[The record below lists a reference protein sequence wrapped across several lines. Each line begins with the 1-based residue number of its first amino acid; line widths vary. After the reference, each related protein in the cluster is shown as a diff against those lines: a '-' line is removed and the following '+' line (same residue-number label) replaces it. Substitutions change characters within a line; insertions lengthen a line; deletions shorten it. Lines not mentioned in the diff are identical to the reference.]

1 MNGIAGFQTTQQPT
15 DNNAKQ
21 RSNNQL
27 LDRGTTGSQVP
38 WLQTLEPISA
48 IPSGQIAWLPQHDSF
63 FGMLT
68 VRETCE
74 TAAFLELPHW
84 PASQRHQLV
93 SSHLDALGLT
103 SVQHRRVGATVGSAG
118 LSGGEKRRLSVAL
131 ELITTPRLLLAD
143 EPSTGL
149 DAFQARKV
157 MGLLHQLAR
166 ERNIPVI
173 SSIHQ
178 PPAAL
183 WKLLDDV
190 LLMAPGGRVCYMGT
204 RQNAT
209 QYFAEL
215 GYPCPVE
222 TNPAEH
228 LIDLVSI
235 DTEDPDQAEVDEER
249 IAALFEAFRTYSATA
264 PMQPTTTLGREVFH
278 PQQNRPGSSPSLR
291 QLGQNSPSQALKYL
305 LQRTAALWLRSWRQN
320 IRNNRVNI
328 LRLGASAGNALLF
341 SQIFETL
348 RQKGQPTAKSVAD
361 RTALLS
367 YGVINMSMM
376 ALMKTIDLFSKEKT
390 VVQREKLQKHQYN
403 SLEYL
408 LSKVVAELPLDTCF
422 AAVFTTIIKWTTNL
436 RISWK
441 ELTGTFSLMT
451 VTGATLGF
459 AIGSVTTSQEA
470 AMSVGVPLLVVLMVV
485 GIINPS
491 GIESTKASPGIVQ
504 ALKFFSPIAPAIQA
518 VCVAEYD
525 GMEFAKKR
533 GGWRSA
539 LAELPKM
546 GALAM
551 VQNGKQ
557 VLQALGLDRISYAG
571 AMKHLVGLSMLNFL
585 ISWIGLEIV
594 GGSSSSFVHA
604 TPQRKRKKKRLSPH
618 RGGGITQEDTTVDSI
633 VCEQAI
639 FVPILRKV

>member
-1 MNGIAGFQTTQQPT
+1 M
-15 DNNAKQ
+15 KQ
-21 RSNNQL
+21 SGAIKSRQL
-27 LDRGTTGSQVP
+27 SQDHQRADQVP
-38 WLQTLEPISA
+38 WLQALEPVST

-74 TAAFLELPHW
+74 MAAFLELPHW
-84 PASQRHQLV
+84 PASQRHDLV
-93 SSHLDALGLT
+93 TSHLDALGLK
-103 SVQHRRVGATVGSAG
+103 SVQHRRVGAMAGSAG

-149 DAFQARKV
+149 DAFQALKV
-157 MGLLHQLAR
+157 MKLLKRLAR

-190 LLMAPGGRVCYMGT
+190 LLMAPGGRVCYMGP

-209 QYFAEL
+209 QYFATL
-215 GYPCPVE
+215 GYPCPLE

-235 DTEDPDQAEVDEER
+235 DTEDPEQAGIDEER
-249 IAALFEAFRTYSATA
+249 IATLFRAFCSYKQEHNAPSSLTQLTAATGQDA
-264 PMQPTTTLGREVFH
+264 I
-278 PQQNRPGSSPSLR
+278 QNTENRLRSSPSRRKYDRPTPLR
-291 QLGQNSPSQALKYL
+291 SFKFLV
-305 LQRTAALWLRSWRQN
+305 QRTAALWLRAWRQN
-320 IRNNRVNI
+320 VRNNRVNI
-328 LRLGASAGNALLF
+328 LRLAASAGNALLF
-341 SQIFETL
+341 SQIFDTL
-348 RQKGQPTAKSVAD
+348 RQKGKPTSKSVAD

-367 YGVINMSMM
+367 YGVINMTMM
-376 ALMKTIDLFSKEKT
+376 ALMKTIDLFSKEKV
-390 VVQREKLQKHQYN
+390 VVQREKHLRRQYN

-459 AIGSVTTSQEA
+459 AIGSLTSSQEA

-491 GIESTKASPGIVQ
+491 GMESTKPQPAVVR

-525 GMEFAKKR
+525 GMEFDKSR
-533 GGWRSA
+533 GGWRRT

-557 VLQALGLDRISYAG
+557 VLEALGLDKISYGG
-571 AMKHLVGLSMLNFL
+571 AMKHMLGLSLLNFL
-585 ISWIGLEIV
+585 ISWIGLEVV
-594 GGSSSSFVHA
+594 GGSSSSFVQA
-604 TPQRKRKKKRLSPH
+604 TLQQKGKKKRRLSFQ
-618 RGGGITQEDTTVDSI
+618 RGGGRETDGGTTGNDSS
-633 VCEQAI
+633 QQTL
-639 FVPILRKV
+639 FVPLLRKV